1 MDAARAMIALLLAL
15 LVAGPAA
22 AEEEDRHQQQP
33 GEQPW
38 AQADP
43 DAPPQ
48 QMLQP
53 LHRRLPRFY
62 LGNSVL
68 VAPQPLLLADR
79 GGSTCGSELG
89 AMAGVSLD
97 FDFRFWY
104 LFVGSHL
111 SVYGNAEGDQDLTV
125 GEYALRAGAI
135 IPFGEHFAI
144 VHAVWLGGARWDA
157 AGADLDAPFD
167 GMESSKRKG
176 FLAGTSLGVR
186 VMLASWFGL
195 TADVGISTILFDED
209 TSPDGEV
216 GLLWAGEPQGP
227 TAAAADGERLNR
239 WQVSSGIVFAW

>member
-1 MDAARAMIALLLAL
+1 MTALLLAL

-22 AEEEDRHQQQP
+22 AEDEGWHEKPP

-38 AQADP
+38 AEADP

-62 LGNSVL
+62 LGNSVF
-68 VAPQPLLLADR
+68 VAPQPLLLADH
-79 GGSTCGSELG
+79 GGSTCGSELD

-111 SVYGNAEGDQDLTV
+111 SLFGNVEGDGDLTV
-125 GEYALRAGAI
+125 GEYALRGGAI
-135 IPFGEHFAI
+135 IPFGERFAV
-144 VHAVWLGGARWDA
+144 VHTVWLGSARWDA

-167 GMESSKRKG
+167 GMERSRRKG

-195 TADVGISTILFDED
+195 TAEAGISTVLFDED
-209 TSPDGEV
+209 DAI
-216 GLLWAGEPQGP
+216 L
-227 TAAAADGERLNR
+227 TARTTETGGSTTVLANNHRLNR
-239 WQVSSGIVFAW
+239 WQVASGIVFAW

>member
-1 MDAARAMIALLLAL
+1 MTALLLAL

-22 AEEEDRHQQQP
+22 AEEEDWHEVPP

-38 AQADP
+38 AEADP

-62 LGNSVL
+62 LGNSVF
-68 VAPQPLLLADR
+68 VAPQPLLLADH
-79 GGSTCGSELG
+79 GSSTCGSELD

-111 SVYGNAEGDQDLTV
+111 AVYGNAEGGQDLTV
-125 GEYALRAGAI
+125 GEYALRGGAI

-157 AGADLDAPFD
+157 AGADFDAPFD
-167 GMESSKRKG
+167 GLQTSERKG

-195 TADVGISTILFDED
+195 TADVGISTILFDEES
-209 TSPDGEV
+209 SPDGEIRLQWV
-216 GLLWAGEPQGP
+216 GETQRPTEPP
-227 TAAAADGERLNR
+227 ADGERLNR